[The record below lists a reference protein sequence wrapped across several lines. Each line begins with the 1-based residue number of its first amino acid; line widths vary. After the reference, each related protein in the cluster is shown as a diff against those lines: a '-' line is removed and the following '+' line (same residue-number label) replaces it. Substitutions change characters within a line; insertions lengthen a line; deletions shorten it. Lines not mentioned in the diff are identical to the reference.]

1 MAGTDKFIKTILSFA
16 VPKPFSVLRYSGLN
30 SLPDSILC
38 TSIWPEQFS
47 RNQSWKFCASEETS
61 ESNYESTLMVCE
73 QRGIIIPSYNFRLS
87 PWGVFSIISN

>member
-1 MAGTDKFIKTILSFA
+1 MADTGKFIKTILSFA
-16 VPKPFSVLRYSGLN
+16 VPNPFSVFRYSGLN
-30 SLPDSILC
+30 DLPDLISC

-61 ESNYESTLMVCE
+61 NYESTLMVCE
-73 QRGIIIPSYNFRLS
+73 QRGIIIPSYNFGLS